1 MPEFPSPS
9 LHFGSRSDV
18 MIAYLDYFREG
29 VIERVQSISDDEIR
43 SSRLASGWT
52 PIELLRHLNFVE
64 LRWLEWGFEGQDVN
78 DPWGDRRDDR
88 WYVSEDESRES
99 VIEELRSRGRRSAAI
114 IRENDLDALGQPGPR
129 WKDPDDP
136 PTLDRILLHLL
147 QEYARHLGH
156 LDIVVEIAG
165 GSTGE

>member
-1 MPEFPSPS
+1 MPEFPNPS
-9 LHFGSRSDV
+9 LRCASRSDV
-18 MIAYLDYFREG
+18 IIAYLDYFREG
-29 VIERVQSISDDEIR
+29 VIDRVESISDEEIR

-52 PIELLRHLNFVE
+52 PIELLRHLTFVE
-64 LRWLEWGFEGQDVN
+64 LRWLEWGFEGQNVE

-88 WYVSEDESRES
+88 WYVSEDESCES
-99 VIEELRSRGRRSAAI
+99 VIEELRSRGRCSAAI
-114 IRENDLDALGQPGPR
+114 IRESGLDALGQPGPR
-129 WKDPDDP
+129 WKDPNDP
-136 PTLDRILLHLL
+136 PSLDRILLHLL